1 LDAPVKTVSAETPP
15 DGEAAMS
22 DLEQLSRD
30 EIEALLAEELKSI
43 DDLLKGN

>member
-1 LDAPVKTVSAETPP
+1 VPSSQILSSGDTGMT
-15 DGEAAMS
+15 

-30 EIEALLAEELKSI
+30 EIEAMLAEELKSI